1 MTDNDDKNEFQPEQ
15 TDNST
20 FSSDQE
26 SISEILSEIQFQQEV
41 KKDSETPVGS
51 GMEKAMLIS
60 FGVAI
65 LGVIISFFFDT
76 DNLCRVLVIQVFA
89 VFGIGFFYGCMK
101 QNIHK
106 KITGFSLWLSVG
118 VGGCAIVAGILAA
131 VLRQRDILT
140 AVQYRH
146 IKSFLVDG
154 AMVAI
159 GLFQIVPTIYYRIKL
174 KRRCTESV
182 TATCEELKT
191 IILYE
196 KNDRPVYGTVPVWRY
211 SFNGEE
217 YTVED
222 NVYSKGTLHMAGDK
236 EEILIDPDEPDCML
250 SRYGLPHLGARLIAG
265 IIIIAIAIYF
275 IVHKI

>member
-1 MTDNDDKNEFQPEQ
+1 M
-15 TDNST
+15 
-20 FSSDQE
+20 
-26 SISEILSEIQFQQEV
+26 
-41 KKDSETPVGS
+41 
-51 GMEKAMLIS
+51 
-60 FGVAI
+60 
-65 LGVIISFFFDT
+65 
-76 DNLCRVLVIQVFA
+76 
-89 VFGIGFFYGCMK
+89 
-101 QNIHK
+101 
-106 KITGFSLWLSVG
+106 
-118 VGGCAIVAGILAA
+118 AGILAS
-131 VLRQRDILT
+131 VLRQSDILT

-146 IKSFLVDG
+146 IKRFLVDG

-196 KNDRPVYGTVPVWRY
+196 KNDRPVPVWRY
-211 SFNGEE
+211 SFNCEE
-217 YTVED
+217 HTVED
-222 NVYSKGTLHMAGDK
+222 NVYSKGTLHETGDT